1 VFSLILLRP
10 FGNVD
15 VDGFTRSHRYYYLVK
30 EKTQVYVGRIHKKY
44 GCAAGF
50 VEAQFYCFSWGE
62 ITEQW
67 SHAPLSHCSLK

>member
-50 VEAQFYCFSWGE
+50 VEAQFY
-62 ITEQW
+62 
-67 SHAPLSHCSLK
+67 